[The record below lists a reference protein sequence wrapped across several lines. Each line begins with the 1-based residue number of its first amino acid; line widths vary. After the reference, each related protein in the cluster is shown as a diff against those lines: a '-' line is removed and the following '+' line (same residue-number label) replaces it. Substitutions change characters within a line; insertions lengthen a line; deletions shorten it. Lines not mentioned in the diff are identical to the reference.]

1 MADVVDLMLMAAAR
15 EPYRQAAIA
24 HYHELLEKCDVAAFA
39 EELQGELRKRD
50 VEFGGRFLCPF
61 LRPHF
66 IGREQM
72 LLLQDAVRGICRAL
86 QAIAPRLLSEEE
98 LKVKLGLTDDD
109 RRLIEIDPRYKE
121 ISVSSRLDSFLMGGT
136 LQFVEYNAETPPGVV
151 YSDDMIKSFLRT
163 ELFNDFM
170 KAFPCQAY
178 YSADRL
184 LQSLLD
190 AYEEWGGTEKPTIG
204 IIDYE
209 GLPTAPE
216 FRRIRDHFQK
226 CGYKCLIA
234 DPRNLEYHNGVLSY
248 RGQQIHI
255 FYKRLLINEYLER
268 ASECKAVW
276 EAYKNQAACFVN
288 SFRCKIFH
296 KKAIFAILT
305 DPKYQ
310 EGFTEQ
316 QLQAVYSHIPWT
328 RMLIDENTTGPNG
341 AKINLLEWVRAN
353 KNNLVMK
360 PNDDYG
366 GHGIVIGWESEQ
378 SAWEQAIEKC
388 LNNDYLVQVKVN
400 VAREHYPSWNG
411 SNVEMGEYAVDLDP
425 YIFDGRVS
433 SFMTRLSGTSLCN
446 VTSGGGA
453 TATFVLD

>member
-1 MADVVDLMLMAAAR
+1 MADVIDLMLMAAAR

-24 HYHELLEKCDVAAFA
+24 RYHELLEKCDVASFA
-39 EELQGELRKRD
+39 EELQNELRSRN

-72 LLLQDAVRGICRAL
+72 LLMQDAVRGIYRAL
-86 QAIAPRLLSEEE
+86 QGLTPRLLAEEE
-98 LKVKLGLTDDD
+98 LKIKLGLTDDD
-109 RRLIEIDPRYKE
+109 RRLIEIDPGYKE
-121 ISVSSRLDSFLMGGT
+121 ISVTSRLDSFFMGGT
-136 LQFVEYNAETPPGVV
+136 LQFVEYNAETPAGVI
-151 YSDDMIKSFLRT
+151 YSDEMSNSFLRT
-163 ELFNDFM
+163 ELFHEFM
-170 KAFPCQAY
+170 REFPCQAY
-178 YSADRL
+178 YSGDRL

-209 GLPTAPE
+209 GLPTVPE
-216 FRRIRDHFQK
+216 FRRIREHFQK
-226 CGYKCLIA
+226 SGYKCLIA
-234 DPRNLEYHNGVLSY
+234 DPRHLEYSNGVLSY

-255 FYKRLLINEYLER
+255 FYKRLLMNEYLDR
-268 ASECKAVW
+268 ASECQAVW
-276 EAYKNQAACFVN
+276 EAYKNHAACFVN

-296 KKAIFAILT
+296 KKAIFAVLT

-328 RMLIDENTTGPNG
+328 RMLIDEKTSSPDGREV
-341 AKINLLEWVRAN
+341 NLLEWVRSH

-366 GHGIVIGWESEQ
+366 GHGVIIGWESDQ

-388 LNNDYLVQVKVN
+388 LHNDYLVQVKVS

-411 SNVEMGEYAVDLDP
+411 SSVEMGEYAVDLDP
-425 YIFDGRVS
+425 YIFSGRVS

-453 TATFVLD
+453 TATFILD

>member
-24 HYHELLEKCDVAAFA
+24 HYHDLLEKCDAAAFA
-39 EELQGELRKRD
+39 EELQSELRRRE

-66 IGREQM
+66 IGREQ
-72 LLLQDAVRGICRAL
+72 LLLLRDAVRGVCKAIEAL
-86 QAIAPRLLSEEE
+86 TPRMLVDEEI
-98 LKVKLGLTDDD
+98 KSVLGFTETE
-109 RRLIEIDPRYKE
+109 RRLIAVDPRYKE
-121 ISVSSRLDSFLMGGT
+121 LSVTSRLDSFLMGGS
-136 LQFVEYNAETPPGVV
+136 LQFVEYNAETPAGVM
-151 YSDDMIKSFLRT
+151 YSDEMNRSFLRT
-163 ELFNDFM
+163 QLVHDFM
-170 KAFPCQAY
+170 RDYPCQTFY
-178 YSADRL
+178 TADRL

-190 AYEEWGGTEKPTIG
+190 AYEEWGGREKPTIG

-209 GLPTAPE
+209 GLPTASE
-216 FRRIRDHFQK
+216 FRMIRAHFQK

-234 DPRNLEYHNGVLSY
+234 DPRNLDYKDGVLSY
-248 RGQQIHI
+248 QGEKIHI
-255 FYKRLLINEYLER
+255 FYKRLLVNEYLEKED
-268 ASECKAVW
+268 ECPAVW

-288 SFRCKIFH
+288 NFRCKFLH
-296 KKAIFAILT
+296 KKAIFAVLS

-328 RMLIDENTTGPNG
+328 RKLLDGETTDPNG
-341 AKINLLEWVRAN
+341 NPIELLSWVLQNRR
-353 KNNLVMK
+353 NLVLK

-366 GHGIVIGWESEQ
+366 GHGVIIGWETEE
-378 SAWEQAIEKC
+378 SAWEDAINKC
-388 LNNDYLVQVKVN
+388 LPEDYVVQIRVN

-411 SNVEMGEYAVDLDP
+411 SSVEMGEYAVDLDP
-425 YIFDGRVS
+425 YIFGGRVS
-433 SFMTRLSGTSLCN
+433 SFMTRLSGTALCN
-446 VTSGGGA
+446 VTSGGGS